1 MAQAKKQAKVQAK
14 AKAAKKAPV
23 VAHKNKMVANRQNI
37 KATVVAFLPPI
48 KDAEGRKTGFGQ
60 MIIKDAETGKLGTP
74 KPIKMLYGKQAETFK
89 NITEVITPS
98 SYATGDTAKYSYKYV
113 VSKADYAKQN
123 KK

>member
-1 MAQAKKQAKVQAK
+1 MAQAKTQAKAAK
-14 AKAAKKAPV
+14 AKAAKKPPV
-23 VAHKNKMVANRQNI
+23 VAHKNKMTANRQNI

-60 MIIKDAETGKLGTP
+60 MIIKDAETGKLG
-74 KPIKMLYGKQAETFK
+74 KPTTIKMLYGKQAETFR

-98 SYATGDTAKYSYKYV
+98 SYATGDAAKYSYKYV
-113 VSKADYAKQN
+113 VSKADYIKQN